1 MSAVLFIACDVG
13 YGDEG
18 KLGKKKKKKGG
29 ELNLGLRLALGKNW
43 WFPGAKIV
51 RGEAKKLFKRL
62 SY

>member
-1 MSAVLFIACDVG
+1 MKVNSA
-13 YGDEG
+13 
-18 KLGKKKKKKGG
+18 KKKKKKRG